1 MSNVLDKAGR
11 VGQRVHHTD
20 VILTEIFKEHFG
32 VDADEPAGKNAY
44 ALLAVD
50 VAVSIA
56 NIFLSLKN
64 PDDHRHYRAICD
76 TTYHLNTN
84 DFWTRNASV
93 LLPIMHV
100 GLNTWRDGVELMV
113 ERTVENEYAHN
124 DGLILGSRAAPLEIF
139 PVIAYLVGGPAL
151 MVKSSLPLKKAL
163 APYFLG

>member
-1 MSNVLDKAGR
+1 MNDALGR
-11 VGQRVHHTD
+11 VAQVGTRVHNTD
-20 VILTEIFKEHFG
+20 VILTELFKEHFG
-32 VDADEPAGKNAY
+32 VDADEPAAKNAY

-50 VAVSIA
+50 VAMSIA

-64 PDDHRHYRAICD
+64 PGDHRHYRALCD

-93 LLPIMHV
+93 LLPLMHV

-113 ERTVENEYAHN
+113 ERSVENEYANN